1 MTSRRYRE
9 QIQKNYLGEEILKK
23 IMERVDTVIHA
34 LVGVELLQYIR
45 YNLLTPVVMSVY
57 ILEHLQADG
66 LSTLLIESGDIKT
79 YN

>member
-23 IMERVDTVIHA
+23 IMEGVDTVIHA

-66 LSTLLIESGDIKT
+66 LSTLLIESEDIKT

>member
-45 YNLLTPVVMSVY
+45 YNLIPPVVMSVY

-79 YN
+79 YI

>member
-23 IMERVDTVIHA
+23 IMEGVDTVIHA

-45 YNLLTPVVMSVY
+45 YNLIPPVVMSVY

-66 LSTLLIESGDIKT
+66 LSTLLIESGGIEI

>member
-23 IMERVDTVIHA
+23 IMEGVDTVIHA

-45 YNLLTPVVMSVY
+45 YNLIPPVVMSVY

-66 LSTLLIESGDIKT
+66 LSTLLIESGGIEI
-79 YN
+79 YI

>member
-23 IMERVDTVIHA
+23 IMEGVDTVIHA

-45 YNLLTPVVMSVY
+45 YNLIPPVVMSVY

-66 LSTLLIESGDIKT
+66 LSTLLIESGGIET

>member
-23 IMERVDTVIHA
+23 IMEGVDTVIHA

>member
-23 IMERVDTVIHA
+23 IMEGVDTVIHA

-66 LSTLLIESGDIKT
+66 LSTLLIE
-79 YN
+79 

>member
-23 IMERVDTVIHA
+23 IMEGVDTVIHA

-66 LSTLLIESGDIKT
+66 LSTLLIESGGIEI

>member
-23 IMERVDTVIHA
+23 IMEGVDTVIHA

-66 LSTLLIESGDIKT
+66 LSTLLIESGGIEI
-79 YN
+79 YI

>member
-1 MTSRRYRE
+1 
-9 QIQKNYLGEEILKK
+9 
-23 IMERVDTVIHA
+23 MEGVDTVIHA

-45 YNLLTPVVMSVY
+45 YNLIPPVVMSVY

-79 YN
+79 YI

>member
-23 IMERVDTVIHA
+23 IMEGVDTVIHA

-45 YNLLTPVVMSVY
+45 YNLIPPVVMSVY

>member
-23 IMERVDTVIHA
+23 IMEGVDTVIHA

-45 YNLLTPVVMSVY
+45 YNLIPPVVMSVY

-66 LSTLLIESGDIKT
+66 LSTLLIESGGIET
-79 YN
+79 YS

>member
-1 MTSRRYRE
+1 
-9 QIQKNYLGEEILKK
+9 
-23 IMERVDTVIHA
+23 MEGVDAIIHA

-66 LSTLLIESGDIKT
+66 LSTLLIESEDIKT
-79 YN
+79 YI

>member
-23 IMERVDTVIHA
+23 IMEGVDTVIHA

-45 YNLLTPVVMSVY
+45 YNLIPPVVMSVY

-66 LSTLLIESGDIKT
+66 LSTLLIESEDIKT

>member
-23 IMERVDTVIHA
+23 IMEGVDTVIHA

-45 YNLLTPVVMSVY
+45 YNLIPPVVMSVY

-66 LSTLLIESGDIKT
+66 LSTLLIESGDIEI
-79 YN
+79 YI

>member
-23 IMERVDTVIHA
+23 IMEGVDAVIHA

-66 LSTLLIESGDIKT
+66 LSTLLIESGGIEI
-79 YN
+79 YI

>member
-1 MTSRRYRE
+1 MTSRRDRE

-23 IMERVDTVIHA
+23 IMEGVDTVIHA

-45 YNLLTPVVMSVY
+45 YNLIPPVVMSVY

>member
-1 MTSRRYRE
+1 
-9 QIQKNYLGEEILKK
+9 
-23 IMERVDTVIHA
+23 MEGVDAVIHA
-34 LVGVELLQYIR
+34 LVRVELLQYIR
-45 YNLLTPVVMSVY
+45 HNLIPPVVMSVY

>member
-1 MTSRRYRE
+1 
-9 QIQKNYLGEEILKK
+9 
-23 IMERVDTVIHA
+23 MEGVDAIIHA

-45 YNLLTPVVMSVY
+45 HNLIPPVVMSVY

-79 YN
+79 YI

>member
-23 IMERVDTVIHA
+23 IMEGVDTVIHA

-45 YNLLTPVVMSVY
+45 YNLIPPVVMSVY

-79 YN
+79 YI